1 VGPLSTAH
9 GPKAGKTATLR
20 GVGLSRRA
28 PPYFG
33 QQVKLAASIGL
44 VLAWGGWSELFLGAL
59 AGALLGAVYAQ
70 VLSARRGAGGR
81 VYLPLGPFLL
91 LGAFAAIA
99 LLPPPVRVPVSGRDR
114 SLLPCLDG
122 SRQGRR

>member
-1 VGPLSTAH
+1 M
-9 GPKAGKTATLR
+9 
-20 GVGLSRRA
+20 
-28 PPYFG
+28 
-33 QQVKLAASIGL
+33 
-44 VLAWGGWSELFLGAL
+44 LAWSSWSELFLGAL

-70 VLSARRGAGGR
+70 VLSARRGLGNR

-99 LLPPPVRVPVSGRDR
+99 LLPVQATSARPSRDVDGDR